1 MWGKAVDFPAPA
13 GLTARDYQLAG
24 AHHLVRNR
32 ACLLADEP
40 GAGKT
45 IQVALALNA
54 AAPGIPIFI
63 GCPETLMINWMREL
77 SKWLVTP
84 RTVGLASAKHIPNT
98 EIVIANYD
106 IFPRLTDFFRRQPFA
121 VAVLDEGH
129 RIKTPSSQRTQ
140 AACLIHAG
148 HRWIL
153 SGTPILNRPIEA
165 WALLWWLMRERVM
178 DYGIYAKHF
187 CNAHLREIWVKRKDR
202 QGVLEAKKKKVWS
215 LDGAAHLDEL
225 HNYLVQEAHMLRRRK
240 VDVLAELPDKT
251 HQVIELN
258 AERVRKLLKNEAR
271 LADRLGGY
279 EAAIAALQDSEKAV
293 GFTEFTDVRHE
304 LGLAKMDQAVE
315 FIEDALQEE
324 PKVVVFCH
332 HRDVLAGLREQLKA
346 YKPVCIWGGLS
357 AGDKDNAVQQFQNNP
372 DVRVFIGN
380 DAACEGLTLTA
391 ASRCIFVELDP
402 VPGRMEQF
410 EDRLH
415 RIGQKDAVLVQ
426 ALVFAQSLD
435 VRLIKLLWSKSKAI
449 DQAVNGTK

>member
-1 MWGKAVDFPAPA
+1 MNFPVPD
-13 GLTARDYQLAG
+13 GLAARSYQLVG
-24 AHHLVRNR
+24 AQHLVRNR

-54 AAPGIPIFI
+54 AAPGIPVFI
-63 GCPETLMINWMREL
+63 GCPETLMINWMREM

-84 RTVGLASAKHIPNT
+84 RTVGLASAKHTPDT
-98 EIVIANYD
+98 EIIIANYD
-106 IFPRLTDFFRRQPFA
+106 IFPKLTGLFRQRAFA

-129 RIKTPSSQRTQ
+129 RIKTPGSQRTQ
-140 AACLIHAG
+140 AAGLIQAG

-165 WALLWWLMRERVM
+165 WPLLWWLMRERVM
-178 DYGIYAKHF
+178 EYGIYARYF
-187 CNAHLREIWVKRKDR
+187 CNAHLREIWVKQKNR
-202 QGVLEAKKKKVWS
+202 QGVVEARKKKVWS

-225 HNYLVQEAHMLRRRK
+225 HAYLVQEAHMLRRRK
-240 VDVLAELPDKT
+240 VDVLTELPDKQ

-271 LADRLGGY
+271 QADRLGGY
-279 EAAIAALQDSEKAV
+279 EAAIAALQDSENVV
-293 GFTEFTDVRHE
+293 GFAEFTDVRHE
-304 LGLAKMDQAVE
+304 LGLAKMDLAVE

-324 PKVVVFCH
+324 PKIVVFCH
-332 HRDVLAGLREQLKA
+332 HRDVLAGLLESLKA
-346 YKPVCIWGGLS
+346 YHPVCVWGGMT
-357 AGDKDNAVQQFQNNP
+357 AGNKDHMVQQFQNNL

-415 RIGQKDAVLVQ
+415 RIGQKSAVLVQ
-426 ALVFAQSLD
+426 ALVFEQSLD
-435 VRLIKLLWSKSKAI
+435 VRLIKLLWSKSKVI
-449 DQAVNGTK
+449 DQAVNGGE